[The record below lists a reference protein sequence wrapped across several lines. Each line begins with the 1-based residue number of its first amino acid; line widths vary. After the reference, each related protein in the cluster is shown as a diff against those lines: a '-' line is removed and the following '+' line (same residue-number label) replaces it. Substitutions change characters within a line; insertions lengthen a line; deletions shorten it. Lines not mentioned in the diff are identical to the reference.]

1 MTKDEE
7 IMGFLHKKVFDPVL
21 DSKKASS
28 KLKSG
33 VNLTIGRMNKLS
45 AESKVQYFW
54 SALATENAVKFS
66 SEMKAE
72 GFLRFEDVHEEFAAR
87 FNDDWLRK

>member
-7 IMGFLHKKVFDPVL
+7 IMGFLHKKVFDPIL

-33 VNLTIGRMNKLS
+33 VNLTIGRMSRLS
-45 AESKVQYFW
+45 AESKVKYFW

-66 SEMKAE
+66 SEMKSE
-72 GFLRFEDVHEEFAAR
+72 GFLRFEDVREEFAAR
-87 FNDDWLRK
+87 FNDAWLSK